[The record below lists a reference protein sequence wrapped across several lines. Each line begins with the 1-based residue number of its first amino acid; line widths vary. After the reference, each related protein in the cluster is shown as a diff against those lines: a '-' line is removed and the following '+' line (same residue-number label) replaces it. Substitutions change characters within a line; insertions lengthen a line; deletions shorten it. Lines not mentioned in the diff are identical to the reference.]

1 MSSAERALK
10 RVSEFGNIL
19 MQGGLE
25 LAKAEADIEAT
36 NYKIKI
42 ADEIETFKTSLN
54 TDPDYGSPLSDT
66 PEGYMKKWEDYT
78 NNIKKQVAAIRKPRV
93 RNEVEGYLG
102 SIIPGQQS
110 VIADKQYAGWGA
122 KMKAD
127 TNQQI
132 LQMKDKAPDS
142 MAFITFASER
152 LKTLMS
158 MNLIDQGGYDT
169 AMETYSQL
177 AIEDEIFKE
186 ATSLYDEKG
195 EAAALD
201 YLVNAQLAVPIGDR
215 SYSAGAGARKNAQTR
230 LDIHIAKVEEEAEI
244 DLTKTFYDNFA
255 YYALGGAPR
264 EGEVPLTFQGMISE
278 IKTSKVKDKGPWYQ
292 EAYTY
297 MQRSTSGAED
307 MAVNEVVRAK
317 ILSNRRYKGET
328 LTPEEIAKAD
338 SYDNGS
344 VLKGLTGAKLELW
357 SSDRESDLEYR
368 NAADL
373 RKKQEKA
380 RTASGKILDVTRK
393 LAYGQ
398 ALLEGETSITQQE
411 AEKQIDALDI
421 PADEKTRTKA
431 VIGDHFQAKAQR
443 ELIDNQNDAEAALG
457 ASLYNMELKLL
468 GREYDPIKIISETSL
483 GGYEGKLAPGRLP
496 LYQAQYTNIAEREKA
511 KTQETTRNNTVA
523 GFDIRLNYWDVPA
536 PNGEIKLDPEEVK
549 AAYKTGT
556 ITESDHRYYLA
567 QISARKMAEQA
578 RIDAENKTTN
588 IIAGLWSLSDARKNL
603 RKQYNKETLPKGA
616 AVLDKDFIGTLP
628 VELQQSAI
636 AALEEEVQF
645 EAKRQELLAAASEDK
660 KLSKK
665 LGEFN
670 KKLDEGTLTTTEVN
684 AAFDN
689 KEINES
695 AQSHYLGGIS
705 SQAAQKKREDD
716 YAAQQQA
723 ATDHFLLIRKA
734 HQNLVKK
741 NNGEK
746 YEGDV
751 LSEEWYK
758 DKGFTTAEI
767 EYATNMLDAENERK
781 KQVDA
786 RKAKET
792 ADKALG
798 EAKLKSQQRI
808 LEGGYYGKGNID
820 LNSRAQV
827 KLDDGSS
834 ATIRSMSFE
843 EDGQHILV
851 PSISKT
857 GEILS
862 SDQAWAMYEE
872 TGEYLGKFA
881 SREEADAYA
890 KELSNR
896 QDKYYTGNFLTVDYV
911 KEVLG
916 ADAPNS
922 PWMDLALQ
930 LESEEKRIATQAAE
944 KTWEDKISAA
954 ESISLKWANGEG
966 TNAGGLTDELINSAP
981 ASVSGDKKT
990 ALANR
995 ISLYAGQHDQK
1006 ETERQRTALGEA
1018 AANSYK
1024 VFEAQTQEEK
1034 EAITG
1039 PLLTRSAIWASNLPF
1054 NEKLSLDNMWK
1065 AMNNTDG
1072 ESDAVKQQAQS
1083 MMGELEAAAEAIWQI
1098 KSGWRTSYTVTLK
1111 DANGKSQN
1119 FTFTAADGEKKFD
1132 MMLQAATPYLK
1143 ADGKLADGMKLVEV
1157 FKKQPSDINDPYKTV
1172 WDVLDE
1178 MSKPSGKTPALI
1190 PADQLPA
1197 YRKWLKSQQENNPT
1211 PSVQTV
1217 QELTKALKEKPW
1229 TANAQQMFSLASMGS
1244 ANDLD
1249 KVAEIISSGSAGLFM
1264 SRTADGQFMP
1274 MHPRADGLKVWKE
1287 QMPKVL
1293 ESIDKTLAG
1302 KLKLGT
1308 NATGMYLGDGQYQ
1321 IYTEDKALIQ
1331 SIYGKNTKAKRV
1343 VFELGRVNEQAHIVR
1358 QTFSDMG
1365 NGTVGTQPTTEV
1377 FVPWTKTWVEAIKPI
1392 DGQKYTYTLPKDV
1405 QKKYTDANPGV
1416 GFSSLAMQ

>member
-10 RVSEFGNIL
+10 RVSDFGNIL

-158 MNLIDQGGYDT
+158 MNLIGQAEYDT
-169 AMETYSQL
+169 AMEAYSQL
-177 AIEDEIFKE
+177 SIEDEIFKE
-186 ATSLYDEKG
+186 ATILYDEKG

-230 LDIHIAKVEEEAEI
+230 LDIHIAKVEEEAETA
-244 DLTKTFYDNFA
+244 LSTKFYDNFA

-307 MAVNEVVRAK
+307 LAVNEVVHAK
-317 ILSNRRYKGET
+317 ILSNRLYRGEA
-328 LTPEEIAKAD
+328 LTEEEIAKAKT
-338 SYDNGS
+338 YDDGS

-357 SSDRESDLEYR
+357 SSDRDADIEYR
-368 NAADL
+368 KASDL
-373 RKKQEKA
+373 RKEQEAA

-398 ALLEGETSITQQE
+398 ALLEGEVPLTQQE

-468 GREYDPIKIISETSL
+468 GREYDPTKIIPETSL

-511 KTQETTRNNTVA
+511 KAQETTRNNTVA

-536 PNGEIKLDPEEVK
+536 PKGEIKLDPEEVK

-603 RKQYNKETLPKGA
+603 RKQYNEETLPEGA
-616 AVLDKDFIGTLP
+616 VVLDKDFIGTLP

-645 EAKRQELLAAASEDK
+645 EAKRQELLAAASDDK
-660 KLSKK
+660 KLSRK

-670 KKLDEGTLTTTEVN
+670 KKLDEGTLTKTEVN
-684 AAFDN
+684 AAFDSG
-689 KEINES
+689 EINES
-695 AQSHYLGGIS
+695 AQSHYLGGIT
-705 SQAAQKKREDD
+705 SQEAQRQREKD
-716 YAAQQQA
+716 YADQQA
-723 ATDHFLLIRKA
+723 KATEHLLQIRTA
-734 HQNLVKK
+734 YQNLVKK

-758 DKGFTTAEI
+758 DKGLTTAET
-767 EYATNMLDAENERK
+767 EYATGLLDAENERK
-781 KQVDA
+781 KQLDE
-786 RKAKET
+786 RKAKEV

-798 EAKLKSQQRI
+798 EAKLKSQQA
-808 LEGGYYGKGNID
+808 LLGEKVEGQK
-820 LNSRAQV
+820 
-827 KLDDGSS
+827 
-834 ATIRSMSFE
+834 
-843 EDGQHILV
+843 
-851 PSISKT
+851 
-857 GEILS
+857 
-862 SDQAWAMYEE
+862 
-872 TGEYLGKFA
+872 
-881 SREEADAYA
+881 
-890 KELSNR
+890 
-896 QDKYYTGNFLTVDYV
+896 LTVEYV

-930 LESEEKRIATQAAE
+930 IQSEEKRILAQAAE
-944 KTWEDKISAA
+944 KAWEDKIAAA
-954 ESISLKWANGEG
+954 EAISLKWANGEG
-966 TNAGGLTDELINSAP
+966 NNEGGLTDELINSAP
-981 ASVSGDKKT
+981 AGVSGDKKT

-995 ISLYAGQHDQK
+995 VFLYQGQHDQK
-1006 ETERQRTALGEA
+1006 ETEKQRTALSEA

-1024 VFEAQTQEEK
+1024 VFEAKTQEEK

-1039 PLLTRSAIWASNLPF
+1039 PLLTRSAIWASNLTF
-1054 NEKLSLDNMWK
+1054 NEKLSYDNMWK

-1178 MSKPSGKTPALI
+1178 MSKPSGKTPAQI

-1211 PSVQTV
+1211 PSVQAL

-1229 TANAQQMFSLASMGS
+1229 TANAQQMFSLASIGP

-1293 ESIDKTLAG
+1293 ETIDKTLAG

-1331 SIYGKNTKAKRV
+1331 SIYGKGTKAKRV
-1343 VFELGRVNEQAHIVR
+1343 VFELGVVNEQAHMVR
-1358 QTFSDMG
+1358 QTFYALE
-1365 NGTVGTQPTTEV
+1365 NGAINTQPVTEV
-1377 FVPWTKTWVEAIKPI
+1377 YAPYRNDGSWVGAIKPLN
-1392 DGQKYTYTLPKDV
+1392 GPKYTYGLENPKDNELIDTSGWLPEV
-1405 QKKYTDANPGV
+1405 
-1416 GFSSLAMQ
+1416 MQQ